1 MNLQAFMAQNA
12 RQVGTEKR
20 VVSDRF
26 IGEDG
31 KPIPFEFKAI
41 TGEEEAAIRKSCMVK
56 VKVKKHVTMDQL
68 DQTTFL
74 GKVAVACIVYP
85 DLKNEELQ
93 NSYGVRG
100 DDVLLKTMLL
110 PGEYQEVL
118 NIVQEINGYEK
129 DMNEL
134 RDEAKN

>member
-1 MNLQAFMAQNA
+1 MNLQAFMAQNV
-12 RQVGTEKR
+12 RTVETQKIVI
-20 VVSDRF
+20 SDRF

-31 KPIPFEFKAI
+31 QPIPFKFKAI
-41 TGEEEAAIRKSCMVK
+41 TSEEEAAIRKDCMVK
-56 VKVKKHVTMDQL
+56 VKVKKHLTVDRPDQEA
-68 DQTTFL
+68 FL
-74 GKVAVACIVYP
+74 TKLAATCIVYP

-118 NIVQEINGYEK
+118 NIVQEINGYGK